1 MTTSIS
7 HCEHVCHHFVWN
19 INASHQH
26 DAMPSPQGHR
36 IYRHMCQLTNII
48 WHAIYRL
55 KIPTTINRNANN
67 NSYTGHLILR
77 TSTNA
82 TCTLDAKNFAKRPTQ
97 IIDTTTSSMR
107 PFTFASDLPSL
118 LPTNTYVESQSCE
131 AYCTME
137 KQNTFY
143 WFSLLTSER
152 IHLYTTIMKMCV
164 CLNDNHYD

>member
-7 HCEHVCHHFVWN
+7 HCEHVCHQFVWN

-82 TCTLDAKNFAKRPTQ
+82 TCTLDAKNFAKRPN
-97 IIDTTTSSMR
+97 IIDATIYIRFRCTVPASNKYLCWITILRSILHHGKTKHILLIQFANNWMYSFIYR
-107 PFTFASDLPSL
+107 P
-118 LPTNTYVESQSCE
+118 NENV
-131 AYCTME
+131 
-137 KQNTFY
+137 
-143 WFSLLTSER
+143 R
-152 IHLYTTIMKMCV
+152 IFKW
-164 CLNDNHYD
+164 